1 MGLILNY
8 SFPQTKQR
16 TRNMKEEKSGI
27 SILFVEDD
35 PNLSMILKDYL
46 EMIGY
51 NVDHAEDGEVGVQLF
66 SEHSYNLV
74 ILDIMMPKKDGF
86 TAAKEIREMNQ
97 LTPII
102 FLTAKSLK
110 EDRIKG
116 FEHGCDDY
124 ITKPFS
130 TEELS
135 LRIKA
140 ILKRCT
146 TNYQFATEPVNETY
160 TLGKFIFD
168 SSNLL
173 LKFEGAERV
182 LTRKESGL
190 LKLLCINKN
199 NLLPREIAMEAIW
212 GENDYFIGRSMDVF
226 IAKLRK
232 YLKPDPSVQIS
243 NVHGIGFKLQV
254 KDLQ

>member
-1 MGLILNY
+1 
-8 SFPQTKQR
+8 
-16 TRNMKEEKSGI
+16 MKEDNNKVN
-27 SILFVEDD
+27 ILFVEDD

-51 NVDHAEDGEVGVQLF
+51 MVDHASDGEMGVQMF
-66 SEHSYNLV
+66 KDQSYNLV
-74 ILDIMMPKKDGF
+74 ILDVMMPKKDGF
-86 TAAKEIREMNQ
+86 TAAKEIREINQ

-102 FLTAKSLK
+102 FLTAKNLK

-146 TNYQFATEPVNETY
+146 LSYQIATEPVNEEYKIGNFT
-160 TLGKFIFD
+160 FD
-168 SSNLL
+168 SANLI
-173 LKFEGAERV
+173 LKDNDTERV

-199 NLLPREIAMEAIW
+199 NLLAREVAMEAIW

-232 YLKPDPSVQIS
+232 YLKPDPNVQIS

-254 KDLQ
+254 KDEEN